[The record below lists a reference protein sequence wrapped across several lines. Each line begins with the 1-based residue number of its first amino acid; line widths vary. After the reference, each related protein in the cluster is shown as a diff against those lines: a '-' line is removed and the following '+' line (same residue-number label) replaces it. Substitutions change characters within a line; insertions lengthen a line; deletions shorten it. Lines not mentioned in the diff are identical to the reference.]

1 MNKSMLYKILYYVSF
16 VFTLGLT
23 FFLTRLNEDLYFNR
37 ATNYQLLMIVVNV
50 VLVIIFS
57 VKLIKNKLDNVNIV
71 FPINYLIF
79 SILVILI
86 AFLMNSKLILTY
98 AQFGYYINFILFGY
112 LLLNIY
118 SVLCFEKK

>member
-1 MNKSMLYKILYYVSF
+1 MNKSLVYKILYYVSF
-16 VFTLGLT
+16 VFTLGLV
-23 FFLTRLNEDLYFNR
+23 FFLTRLNEDLWFNM
-37 ATNYQLLMIVVNV
+37 ATNYQLFMIVVNV

-57 VKLIKNKLDNVNIV
+57 VKLRKNKLENVNQ
-71 FPINYLIF
+71 INYLVF
-79 SILVILI
+79 FILVIVI

-112 LLLNIY
+112 LFLNIY

>member
-1 MNKSMLYKILYYVSF
+1 MNKSLVYKILYYVSF

-23 FFLTRLNEDLYFNR
+23 FFLTRLDEDLYFNR
-37 ATNYQLLMIVVNV
+37 ATNFQLFMIVINV
-50 VLVIIFS
+50 LLVIIFS
-57 VKLIKNKLDNVNIV
+57 VKLRKNKLENINIV

-86 AFLMNSKLILTY
+86 AFLMNNKLILTY